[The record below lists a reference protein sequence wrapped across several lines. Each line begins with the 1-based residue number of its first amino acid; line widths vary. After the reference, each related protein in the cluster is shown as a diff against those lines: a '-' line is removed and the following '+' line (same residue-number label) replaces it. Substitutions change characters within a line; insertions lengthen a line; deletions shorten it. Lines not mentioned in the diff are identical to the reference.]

1 MDPQQQTP
9 APVKKVLVKRVKVLV
24 KRPAAATPAPAAAAP
39 VKKVLVKVPVKRPV
53 QPAAPAPAPQPQA
66 VKPAPQP
73 SKPAEQPRRPTF
85 AESVSRA
92 AQTAPQ
98 VKKFVYDLPK
108 DILGELERRE
118 KVTDKLLV
126 LYVYARIYSQQQAKH
141 DGYAYPQ
148 MMVELPEDVA
158 DAERI
163 VGDVDD
169 DLFFAILDDFHEMAP
184 FIPGFERVVASRAP
198 LEQVI
203 QTELNRIR
211 DQETLS
217 PAQQLI
223 IAYLTVMV
231 DMQIIQE
238 KLRLKDMK
246 RENQKIADDIRQI
259 DADERAVMAAF
270 VAAIERKHFPVNAKK
285 LIKNYFTL
293 SKKDP
298 EKAYKTL
305 TTNPLFFSPIL
316 MEKMPK
322 KFFGLVKPNAK
333 DAMAVN
339 KRLGAFLKNLKV

>member
-24 KRPAAATPAPAAAAP
+24 KRPVAATPAPAAVAP
-39 VKKVLVKVPVKRPV
+39 AKKVLVKVPVKRPV
-53 QPAAPAPAPQPQA
+53 QPAAPAPQPQTVA
-66 VKPAPQP
+66 PAQ
-73 SKPAEQPRRPTF
+73 QPRRPTF
-85 AESVSRA
+85 AESVSRTRA
-92 AQTAPQ
+92 LMTEMRAGAAPQ
-98 VKKFVYDLPK
+98 VKKFIYDLPK

-163 VGDVDD
+163 VGEVDD

-238 KLRLKDMK
+238 KLRLKDMR
-246 RENQKIADDIRQI
+246 RENQKIADGIRQI
-259 DADERAVMAAF
+259 DADEREVMAAF
-270 VAAIERKHFPVNAKK
+270 VAAIERKRFPVNARK
-285 LIKNYFTL
+285 LVKNYFTFA
-293 SKKDP
+293 KKDP
-298 EKAYKTL
+298 DKAYKTL
-305 TTNPLFFSPIL
+305 ITNPLFFSPIL

-322 KFFGLVKPNAK
+322 KFFGLVKPDAK

>member
-1 MDPQQQTP
+1 MDPQQQTS

-24 KRPAAATPAPAAAAP
+24 KRPVAAAPAPAAPAL

-53 QPAAPAPAPQPQA
+53 QPAAPAPQPQP
-66 VKPAPQP
+66 
-73 SKPAEQPRRPTF
+73 PAEQPRRPTF
-85 AESVSRA
+85 AETVARA
-92 AQTAPQ
+92 AKAAPQ
-98 VKKFVYDLPK
+98 PRKFSYDLPK

-126 LYVYARIYSQQQAKH
+126 LYVYARIFSQQQAKI
-141 DGYAYPQ
+141 DGYAYPR
-148 MMVELPEDVA
+148 MMIELPEDVE

-163 VGDVDD
+163 TGEVDD

-184 FIPGFERVVASRAP
+184 FIPGFERVIASRAP
-198 LEQVI
+198 LEQII

-238 KLRLKDMK
+238 KLHLNDMK
-246 RENQKIADDIRQI
+246 RENQKIADGIRQI

-270 VAAIERKHFPVNAKK
+270 VAAIERKHFPVNARK
-285 LIKNYFTL
+285 LVKNYFTL

-298 EKAYKTL
+298 VKAYKTL

-322 KFFGLVKPNAK
+322 KFFGLVKPNAN
-333 DAMAVN
+333 DAKAVN
-339 KRLGAFLKNLKV
+339 KRLGSFLKNLKV

>member
-53 QPAAPAPAPQPQA
+53 QPAAPAPQPQA
-66 VKPAPQP
+66 QV

-92 AQTAPQ
+92 AHTAPQ

-126 LYVYARIYSQQQAKH
+126 LYVYARIYSQQRAKH

-169 DLFFAILDDFHEMAP
+169 DLFFAMLDDFHEMAP

-198 LEQVI
+198 LEQII

-238 KLRLKDMK
+238 KLRLKDMR
-246 RENQKIADDIRQI
+246 RENQKIADGIRQI

-270 VAAIERKHFPVNAKK
+270 VAAIERKRFPVNARK
-285 LIKNYFTL
+285 LVKNYFTFA
-293 SKKDP
+293 KKDP
-298 EKAYKTL
+298 DKAYKTL
-305 TTNPLFFSPIL
+305 ITNPLFFSPIL

-322 KFFGLVKPNAK
+322 KFFGLVKPDAK

>member
-24 KRPAAATPAPAAAAP
+24 KRPAAATPAPAAVAP

-66 VKPAPQP
+66 

-92 AQTAPQ
+92 AHAAPQ

-163 VGDVDD
+163 VGEVDD
-169 DLFFAILDDFHEMAP
+169 DLFFAMLDDFHEMAP

-198 LEQVI
+198 LEQII

-231 DMQIIQE
+231 DMRIIQE
-238 KLRLKDMK
+238 KLHLKDMK
-246 RENQKIADDIRQI
+246 RENQKIADGIRQI

-285 LIKNYFTL
+285 LVKNYFTL

-298 EKAYKTL
+298 AKAYKTL

>member
-24 KRPAAATPAPAAAAP
+24 KRPAAATPAPAAPAP

-66 VKPAPQP
+66 AKPAP
-73 SKPAEQPRRPTF
+73 EPRRPTF

-92 AQTAPQ
+92 AKAAPP
-98 VKKFVYDLPK
+98 VKRFSYELPQ
-108 DILGELERRE
+108 DILGELEKRG

-163 VGDVDD
+163 AGEEVDD
-169 DLFFAILDDFHEMAP
+169 DLFFAMLDDFHEMAP
-184 FIPGFERVVASRAP
+184 FIPGFERVVSSRAP

-238 KLRLKDMK
+238 KLHLKDMK
-246 RENQKIADDIRQI
+246 RENQKIADGIRRI
-259 DADERAVMAAF
+259 DEDEREVMAAF
-270 VAAIERKHFPVNAKK
+270 VAAIERKRFPVNARK
-285 LIKNYFTL
+285 LVKNYFTL

-298 EKAYKTL
+298 DKAYKTL
-305 TTNPLFFSPIL
+305 ISNPLFFSPIL

-322 KFFGLVKPNAK
+322 KFFGLIKPNAK
-333 DAMAVN
+333 DAMIVN